1 MNSPARNGRTVIFGG
16 GGFVGLNVAEALLA
30 DGRAVELVDV
40 APPPQAALDSLA
52 QLPGSLRTSQGDVR
66 DPERSAMLL
75 SGDVD
80 SVVFG
85 AAITAG
91 PERDARE
98 PERILDVNLLGFVR
112 VLRGARDQ
120 GIRRVINISSAAAY
134 GDAAWRATDP
144 LDEEISPDPAGL
156 YALTKF
162 GTERVARRLSE
173 LWRLDVRSVRLS
185 AVFGPWERQTGDRDT
200 PSALF
205 QIMRAARS
213 GEPAIL
219 NRPGDRDWVYGAD
232 VGAAIVALIDAEG
245 PSHDLYNI
253 SPGAAFSA
261 LAWGQGLAQH
271 RPGFVCRLAEPG
283 ETATINL
290 FGAQDRV
297 PLAIDRLVNDLGC
310 QPQFDLMRSVQHY
323 DAWVRANAE
332 YDPLPA

>member
-1 MNSPARNGRTVIFGG
+1 MNSPTRNGRTVIFGG

-30 DGRAVELVDV
+30 HGGAVELVDV
-40 APPPQAALDSLA
+40 KPPPKVALDSLSR
-52 QLPGSLRTSQGDVR
+52 LPGTLRSSEGDVR
-66 DPERSAMLL
+66 DPERLAALL
-75 SGDVD
+75 SEDVD

-91 PERDARE
+91 ADRDARE

-112 VLRGARDQ
+112 VLRAARDQ

-144 LDEEISPDPAGL
+144 LDEEISPDPVGL

-205 QIMRAARS
+205 QIMRAACS

-219 NRPGDRDWVYGAD
+219 SRPGDRDWVFGTD
-232 VGAAIVALIDAEG
+232 VGAAIVALLDAEQ
-245 PSHDLYNI
+245 PRYDLYNI
-253 SPGAAFSA
+253 SPGEAFSA
-261 LAWGQGLAQH
+261 LAWGQSLAQH

-283 ETATINL
+283 ETATIDL
-290 FGAQDRV
+290 FGGRDRV

-323 DAWVRANAE
+323 DAWVRGNAG
-332 YDPLPA
+332 YDPQAA